1 MKKFLFTTFILLFTV
16 ANSAFGYHVIKV
28 RRTGLKEKPHAF
40 SKVITEL
47 KFSTRVR
54 IIKQKGPYYYI
65 STRQGKGYVF
75 RTAIDD
81 HKSFKKHYAQIDTSK
96 GYSSDSL
103 TAATKGFSKAETDYN
118 KEVRL
123 RYDLVNKALNF
134 SKNHKIVKDWKGF
147 RSAGKIGEYRIL
159 INSKYYKYF
168 KRNK

>member
-16 ANSAFGYHVIKV
+16 AHSALGYYVIKV
-28 RRTGLKEKPHAF
+28 RRTSLKEKPLAF
-40 SKVITEL
+40 SRVITEL
-47 KFSTRVR
+47 KFSTKVR

-65 STRQGKGYVF
+65 STRKGKGYVF

-81 HKSFKKHYAQIDTSK
+81 HKSFKKHYAQIDTSR

-103 TAATKGFSKAETDYN
+103 TAATKGFSKAETSYN
-118 KEVRL
+118 KNTEL

-134 SKNHKIVKDWKGF
+134 SKNHKIVNNWKKF
-147 RSAGKIGEYRIL
+147 RQKGKIGEYKVL

-168 KRNK
+168 SRRK